1 MIKTIKTMS
10 KQEKERYTVP
20 RKVQDVIPV
29 RRIWPDGIFLVGN
42 KFSKTYKFSDIN
54 YLVASREDKESM
66 FLTYSELLNSLDSGA
81 VTKITINN
89 RRMNQAN
96 FETSILMPMQGDFR
110 DEYRGEYNQMLLDKA
125 TGANGI
131 MQEKY
136 ITISVVKKDIEEA
149 RAYFSRVGADLI
161 SHFAALGSKCVEL
174 DATERL
180 RILHDFYRQ
189 GEESE
194 FVFNAREMMKRGHS
208 FKDYICPDG
217 IEKKSDYLKLGG
229 KFCRVLFL
237 KDYASYIKDN
247 MVTEL
252 TDFNRNLMFSIDIVP
267 VPTDEAVREVENRL
281 LGVET
286 NITNWQR
293 RQNANNNFSAVVP
306 YDMELQ
312 RKESKEFLDDL
323 TTRDQRMMFAV
334 MTLAIT
340 ADTKEQLD
348 SDTEAVLSVARKH
361 MCQLA
366 VLKFQQLDGLN
377 TALPIGVRKINAFRT
392 LTTESLAV
400 FIPFKVQEIQDKGG
414 IYFGEN
420 AISHNLIMCNKANL
434 LNQSAFLL
442 GVPGAGKSFSAKELI
457 AFLML
462 HPDYANDD
470 ILICD
475 PEGEFGAL
483 VKALGREK
491 ATVAHL
497 VAGGKDRLNAMYMV
511 EGYGEQNPIVE
522 KSQFVMSLIEQIDK
536 RGVGPQHKSII
547 DRCTALVYP
556 EAENAGRVATL
567 CDLRQKLLEQPEDKA
582 REIALSLE
590 LYTTGSLDIF
600 GRESTVDLNKPYVV
614 FDIHGLGEQL
624 KPAGSLVIT
633 DTILNR
639 VTLNW
644 KRGKRTHVFIDEFHV
659 MFENEQSGIFF
670 NSAWRQFRK
679 RGAYPTAITQNVEYL
694 LDSVQASTMLSNS
707 EFIVMLNQ
715 AASDRA
721 KLAKLLNISNEQ
733 MSYVT
738 NADAGCG
745 LIRYSKFTGA
755 INFFHD
761 STLAWWKQSWLWSA
775 VIQAVMPTT
784 LLGTLP
790 IGAWLY
796 MTGTLPLSDFI
807 TCIILPIGFIAPL
820 MRVGKYSEQFNMVKA
835 CLDQIRDFIEKPK
848 LKRPEKNV
856 ALDETAYRF
865 ENVSFAYNETEV
877 LKNVSFEIKPGTVSA
892 IVGPS
897 GSGKSTIAKL
907 MAGFWDAT
915 KGKVIFGGKNI
926 KEIPFAQLMGEV
938 SYVAQ
943 DNFLFDES
951 IRENIRLGKPDATD
965 DEVVAAAKAACCHE
979 FIVKLE
985 NGYDTNAGD
994 AGGKLSGGERQRI
1007 TIARAILKNAR
1018 VIILDEATAYAD
1030 PENEYLIQNAISKLV
1045 KGKTLIVVAHRL
1057 ATIQKAD
1064 QILVVENG
1072 KIVGCGRQEELLS
1085 ECPLYQRLWSDY
1097 VSSADQVE
1105 GGTF

>member
-1 MIKTIKTMS
+1 MIKTLKTMS
-10 KQEKERYTVP
+10 KQDKERYTVP

-29 RRIWPDGIFLVGN
+29 RRIWQDGIFLTGN
-42 KFSKTYKFSDIN
+42 KFSKTYRFSDIN

-89 RRMNQAN
+89 RRLNKAN
-96 FETSILMPMQGDFR
+96 FERSILMPMQGDFL
-110 DEYRGEYNQMLLDKA
+110 DEYRREYNQMLLDKA
-125 TGANGI
+125 TCGNGI
-131 MQEKY
+131 IQEKY
-136 ITISVVKKDIEEA
+136 ITISVVKKDVEEA

-174 DATERL
+174 DASERL

-189 GEESE
+189 GEEAG
-194 FVFNAREMMKRGHS
+194 FQFHAREMAKRGHD
-208 FKDYICPDG
+208 FKDYICPDS
-217 IEKKSDYLKLGG
+217 IEKNSDYVKLGD

-334 MTLAIT
+334 ITLAIT

-366 VLKFQQLDGLN
+366 VLKYQQLDGLN
-377 TALPIGVRKINAFRT
+377 TVLPIGARKINAFRT

-400 FIPFKVQEIQDKGG
+400 FIPFKVQEIQDRGG

-442 GVPGAGKSFSAKELI
+442 GVPGSGKSFSAKELI
-457 AFLML
+457 AFL
-462 HPDYANDD
+462 
-470 ILICD
+470 ILNTDEDVLVCD
-475 PEGEFGAL
+475 PENEFGPLAE
-483 VKALGREK
+483 ALGRET
-491 ATVAHL
+491 ATVVHMT
-497 VAGGKDRLNAMYMV
+497 AGGKDRLNAMYMV
-511 EGYGEQNPIVE
+511 EGYGENNAIVE
-522 KSQFVMSLIEQIDK
+522 KSQFIMSLVEQIDK
-536 RGVGPQHKSII
+536 AGVGPQQKSII
-547 DRCTALVYP
+547 DRCTALVYQ
-556 EAENAGRVATL
+556 EAAASGKTATL
-567 CDLRQKLLEQPEDKA
+567 CDLREKILQQPEDKA
-582 REIALSLE
+582 KEIALSME
-590 LYTTGSLDIF
+590 LFTTGSLDIF
-600 GRESTVDLNKPYVV
+600 GRESTVDLDKRIVV
-614 FDIHGLGEQL
+614 FDIHSLGSQL
-624 KPAGSLVIT
+624 KPTGLLVIT

-659 MFENEQSGIFF
+659 VFESEQSGIFF

-707 EFIVMLNQ
+707 EFVVMLNQ

-721 KLAKLLNISNEQ
+721 KLAKLLNISDEQ

-745 LIRYSKFTGA
+745 LIRYG
-755 INFFHD
+755 
-761 STLAWWKQSWLWSA
+761 SA
-775 VIQAVMPTT
+775 LVPFVNRFPRDTKLYALMTT
-784 LLGTLP
+784 
-790 IGAWLY
+790 
-796 MTGTLPLSDFI
+796 
-807 TCIILPIGFIAPL
+807 
-820 MRVGKYSEQFNMVKA
+820 
-835 CLDQIRDFIEKPK
+835 KPG
-848 LKRPEKNV
+848 EGV
-856 ALDETAYRF
+856 FGGE
-865 ENVSFAYNETEV
+865 EV
-877 LKNVSFEIKPGTVSA
+877 LV
-892 IVGPS
+892 
-897 GSGKSTIAKL
+897 
-907 MAGFWDAT
+907 
-915 KGKVIFGGKNI
+915 
-926 KEIPFAQLMGEV
+926 
-938 SYVAQ
+938 
-943 DNFLFDES
+943 
-951 IRENIRLGKPDATD
+951 
-965 DEVVAAAKAACCHE
+965 
-979 FIVKLE
+979 
-985 NGYDTNAGD
+985 
-994 AGGKLSGGERQRI
+994 
-1007 TIARAILKNAR
+1007 
-1018 VIILDEATAYAD
+1018 
-1030 PENEYLIQNAISKLV
+1030 
-1045 KGKTLIVVAHRL
+1045 
-1057 ATIQKAD
+1057 
-1064 QILVVENG
+1064 
-1072 KIVGCGRQEELLS
+1072 
-1085 ECPLYQRLWSDY
+1085 
-1097 VSSADQVE
+1097 
-1105 GGTF
+1105 